1 MEHSTEF
8 ETCRIL
14 LQYGADASMQD
25 MEQKVTLHTF
35 FNGAVSTVLLD
46 RHDLID
52 DELAPDQ
59 HGMTVAHYAAWSSRT
74 TPAHIAYF
82 IRAQPLL
89 GNAPDNQGR
98 RLIHF
103 AAERGNIALLE
114 YLCDISIT
122 SDINLPD
129 ATGCTPLHYAA
140 RTKRVGAMACLLSKG
155 ADIMNAVSCQGRS
168 VVHEAAA
175 RNNVAALDLLFATH
189 RISSSILDIADDQGL
204 TPLVL
209 ARRHEARLAVGYLE
223 SYFASS
229 STRTTG
235 STLPKSSK
243 AISTRH
249 ATRRISSSSL
259 QRTSLFW
266 GLAYLLRRC
275 LANVLFLLLLL
286 LLYLSSS

>member
-8 ETCRIL
+8 ETCRVL

-25 MEQKVTLHTF
+25 MEQKAPLHTF

-52 DELAPDQ
+52 DELAPDH

-129 ATGCTPLHYAA
+129 ATGRTPLHYAA

-204 TPLVL
+204 TPLML
-209 ARRHEARLAVGYLE
+209 ARRHEARLAVRYLE
-223 SYFASS
+223 SHFVSS
-229 STRTTG
+229 ARTTA

-243 AISTRH
+243 DISTRH
-249 ATRRISSSSL
+249 ATRRTGKSSL

-286 LLYLSSS
+286 LYLSSS